1 MTTLANVEE
10 LGPLVAAASSGDAD
24 AFGRI
29 ISVTSG
35 LVSSVALA
43 ILRDVDL
50 SQEVAQDVF
59 LSAWRDLKKLRN
71 PASFLPWLRQMTRNR
86 AHHVL
91 RSRVR
96 GRRWFVQLTGNDEQA
111 EAIPDSRGSVAEHL
125 LAAEQRDALRAA
137 LAALP
142 EETRE
147 VLTLYYR
154 EGQSVAQVASLLEL
168 SDDAVKKRL
177 SRARAALR
185 GTMLERFGKTIA
197 ITRPSTAFT
206 LAVMTALPL
215 AMPPAASAATV
226 ELARMTSA
234 AATKSGGLWP
244 WLVSLLMP
252 VAGIVIGALGGLI
265 GVVFGIRGVAREAR
279 DERERRELRHFLAA
293 NVAAVLVVSAGFQ
306 LGTNVIRG
314 AWFPI
319 ANFAVFNV
327 VLLTLHLRWLPRIL
341 ERRRAAEMAEDP
353 IRAQRRRRRDRMY
366 KIAGWVGGLGMG
378 WLGLFLGLLASH
390 KL

>member
-1 MTTLANVEE
+1 VTTLTNVDE
-10 LGPLVAAASSGDAD
+10 LEPLVAAAASGDAD

-43 ILRDVDL
+43 ILRDVDQ

-96 GRRWFVQLTGNDEQA
+96 GRRWIVQLSGNDDQA
-111 EAIPDSRGSVAEHL
+111 EAVADSRGSAADHL
-125 LAAEQRDALRAA
+125 LAAEQRAALRAA

-154 EGQSVAQVASLLEL
+154 EGQSAAQVASLLEL
-168 SDDAVKKRL
+168 SEDAVKKRL
-177 SRARAALR
+177 SRARASLR
-185 GTMLERFGKTIA
+185 GTMLERFGETLA
-197 ITRPSTAFT
+197 ITRPTTAFT

-244 WLVSLLMP
+244 WVVSLFMP

-265 GVVFGIRGVAREAR
+265 GVVFGIRGVAKEAR
-279 DERERRELRHFLAA
+279 DERERRELRRFLAA

-306 LGTNVIRG
+306 LGTNAIRG

-319 ANFAVFNV
+319 ANFAAFNV
-327 VLLTLHLRWLPRIL
+327 VMLTLHLRWLPRIL

-353 IRAQRRRRRDRMY
+353 VRARRRRQRDRMY
-366 KIAGWVGGLGMG
+366 SIVGWVGGLGLG